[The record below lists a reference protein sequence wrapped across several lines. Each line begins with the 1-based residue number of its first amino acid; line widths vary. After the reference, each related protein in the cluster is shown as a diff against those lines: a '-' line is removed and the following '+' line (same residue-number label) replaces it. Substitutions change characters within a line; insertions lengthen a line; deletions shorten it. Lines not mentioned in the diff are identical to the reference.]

1 VYRNVVLIAKN
12 ILNFYETYGQKVKNE
27 KLKMKSYSVLDK
39 WILARLDETVVAMT
53 KGMEKYDL
61 TSGSRPLLGFVT
73 DLSVWYVRRSR
84 ERIKSSQESAIVSEV
99 LRRVLETLSR
109 LMAPFTPFTAEMI
122 YQKTKGAK
130 GKESVHLEDWPSIN
144 SKFKIQN
151 SKLLKEMEMA
161 RKIVELGHRIR
172 KEQGI
177 KVRQPLSQLHI
188 QKKKIAKELLAVIAD
203 ELNIKQVETIAELS
217 KDAGWVVA
225 EEGGLTIALDA
236 TLSQELR
243 EEGLVRDIIRS
254 INALRKEWKMSPQDL
269 IDASYWV
276 ADKNIQEVVDNWLPE
291 IIKKCS
297 LKSLTKKE
305 MIGVSNEVKGELL
318 GVLKIEGKQ
327 FYFLPKS

>member
-1 VYRNVVLIAKN
+1 
-12 ILNFYETYGQKVKNE
+12 
-27 KLKMKSYSVLDK
+27 
-39 WILARLDETVVAMT
+39 
-53 KGMEKYDL
+53 
-61 TSGSRPLLGFVT
+61 
-73 DLSVWYVRRSR
+73 
-84 ERIKSSQESAIVSEV
+84 
-99 LRRVLETLSR
+99 
-109 LMAPFTPFTAEMI
+109 
-122 YQKTKGAK
+122 
-130 GKESVHLEDWPSIN
+130 
-144 SKFKIQN
+144 
-151 SKLLKEMEMA
+151 MA